1 METTKTT
8 TGNKKAFAPRGRRPG
23 RRFGEREKPEFDQ
36 KVINVRRVARVM
48 AGGRRFSFSVVVV
61 AGDRNGRVGV
71 GIGKASDTSQA
82 IEKAYN
88 KAKKQMIKVALT
100 NSKSIPHEVEAKFK
114 SARISLRPAPGRGLV
129 AGSSV
134 RIVLGLGGVKDVNAK
149 IVSRSKDKLNIA
161 QATIKA
167 LQEVSKGKK

>member
-1 METTKTT
+1 
-8 TGNKKAFAPRGRRPG
+8 
-23 RRFGEREKPEFDQ
+23 
-36 KVINVRRVARVM
+36 
-48 AGGRRFSFSVVVV
+48 
-61 AGDRNGRVGV
+61 
-71 GIGKASDTSQA
+71 SQA